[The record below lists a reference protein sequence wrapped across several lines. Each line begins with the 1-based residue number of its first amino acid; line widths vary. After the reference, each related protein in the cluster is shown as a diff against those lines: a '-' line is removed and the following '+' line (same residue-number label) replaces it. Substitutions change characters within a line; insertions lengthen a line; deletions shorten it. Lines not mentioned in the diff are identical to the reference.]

1 MKAIYAFEDADSKNR
16 ALLGG
21 KGAGLSEMTKL
32 KLPVPP
38 GFTITTEVCNE
49 YYENKKQLPKNLMSQ
64 VIKNISKIEKKTG
77 KKWNSSNNP
86 LLVSVRSGAAISMP
100 GMMDTILN
108 LGLNDQT
115 VLGLAKMTG
124 NPRFAWDSYRR
135 FIQLFGKVVFGVND
149 EKFDS
154 VLKASKKKQGVTDD
168 SKLNVDS
175 LKKIVVKYK
184 KICENHTKRKFPIN
198 PNEQIQLAIDAVF
211 RSWMG
216 ERAVVYREKNN
227 ITRDIA
233 SGTAVNCQTMVF
245 GNMGNDSATGVV
257 FTRNGHNGIK
267 EIEGEYLLNAQGED
281 VVAGVR
287 TGKDIS
293 KLQKEM
299 PKSYKELF
307 TTCKKLEKHFREP
320 QDIEFTTEQGK
331 FYILQTRTAKMSAFA
346 LIKTSVDMVKEKLID
361 KNRALTRIPAQQ
373 LEALLHKTI
382 DYSKTKDFRQLA
394 KGIAASPGAASG
406 IAVFDVKRAIAMG
419 ENNTKVILIR
429 IETKP
434 EDVPAFFS
442 SEGILTSLGGKSS
455 HAAIV
460 SRGMGKPCIVGCSEL
475 KVDYDKRKFNANG
488 TTILEGDTITI
499 DGSTGTVYAG
509 IVPTVAPQVTKDFE
523 TILTWAQ
530 KAKRLGIRANADTPD
545 AAKLARKYGAEG
557 IGLCRTERM
566 FNANDRLSIFVD
578 MIMAKTKNQRKIILK
593 KLGLLQKSDFVKIL
607 KAMEGYKV
615 TIRLLDPPL
624 NEFLPNPEE
633 LLDKIYKN
641 KSGEKLSDTKKVLER
656 ARELAEVNPMMG
668 HRGVRLG
675 ITYPEIYEMQIKA
688 VFEATAELVKK
699 KVDAKPQI
707 MIPQISSISELNH
720 IKKIYDVIRSEM
732 EKKHK
737 VRLEIN
743 FGTMLEVVRACLT
756 SDQLVKTAE
765 FFSFGTNDLTQ
776 AVFSFSR
783 EDAESKFLPEYM
795 EKDLL
800 ETSPFQS
807 IDENGV
813 GDLMKIA
820 ISQGRKHKKDLEIGI
835 CGEHGGDPNSIK
847 FCHSVNISY
856 VSASP
861 HRIPIAIVAA
871 AQAAI
876 NQKSVRSK

>member
-184 KICENHTKRKFPIN
+184 KICENQTKRKFPTN

-307 TTCKKLEKHFREP
+307 ATCKKLEKHFREP

-382 DYSKTKDFRQLA
+382 DYSKTKDFKQLA

-406 IAVFDVKRAIAMG
+406 IAVFDVKKAIAMG

-475 KVDYDKRKFNANG
+475 KVDYDKRKCNVNG
-488 TTILEGDTITI
+488 ITILEGDTITI

-641 KSGEKLSDTKKVLER
+641 KSGKKLSDTKKVLER

-675 ITYPEIYEMQIKA
+675 ITYPEIYEMQIRS

-699 KVDAKPQI
+699 KVDARPQI

-783 EDAESKFLPEYM
+783 EDAEGKFLPEYM

-847 FCHSVNISY
+847 FCHSANISY